1 MVATPS
7 TMLPLG
13 ATLPAFTL
21 SGPDATTWS
30 TEDAVGAP
38 ALVVAFLARTAR
50 MSSTWRLASPRSPPT
65 S

>member
-13 ATLPAFTL
+13 AELPAFTL

-38 ALVVAFLARTAR
+38 ALVVAFLCPHCPL
-50 MSSTWRLASPRSPPT
+50 SSTWRLASPRSPPT